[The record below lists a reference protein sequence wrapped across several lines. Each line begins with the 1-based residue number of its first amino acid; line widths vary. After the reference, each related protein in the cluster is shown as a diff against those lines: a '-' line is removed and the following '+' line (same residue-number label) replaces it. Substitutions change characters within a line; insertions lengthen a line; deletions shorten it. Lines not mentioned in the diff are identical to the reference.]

1 MAQQAAP
8 RRSARLGRPVGT
20 GDTAQGVV
28 LLLPGGRPEST
39 RAPYPL
45 VTAAAHWPLARA
57 LVRAGREESLICHTV
72 RYRCRGWNGAA
83 AHPADDARWAADE
96 VVRRYGDVPLCLV
109 GTDIGGRAALR
120 AADHPA
126 VQSVVAIAPWL
137 PAEPPPGRAP
147 VPPPP
152 GDGGAAPDA
161 DPHAGR
167 EPVSQLRDRQVLL
180 VHGTDDRRCD
190 PDLSFRLA
198 VRAREVT
205 PDVCRF
211 EAHTDGHH
219 LRQHRPEVRALVA
232 DFVLGSLC
240 GRDFTR
246 PVTDALAAPP
256 PLGLRMPLA
265 SGFGTGQR

>member
-1 MAQQAAP
+1 MS
-8 RRSARLGRPVGT
+8 RRGARLGRPVGT
-20 GDTAQGVV
+20 GETVHGVV

-45 VTAAAHWPLARA
+45 VTGAGHWPLARA
-57 LVRAGREESLICHTV
+57 LVRAGREEPLVCHTV
-72 RYRCRGWNGAA
+72 RYRYRGWNGSA

-137 PAEPPPGRAP
+137 PP
-147 VPPPP
+147 VPLHGRGAGTSVSAHLGSPRS
-152 GDGGAAPDA
+152 AAP
-161 DPHAGR
+161 G
-167 EPVSQLRDRQVLL
+167 EPVNQLRGRQVLL

-190 PDLSFRLA
+190 PELSFRLA

-211 EAHTDGHH
+211 EAHTDGHQ
-219 LRQHRPEVRALVA
+219 LRQHRPEVRALVT
-232 DFVLGSLC
+232 DFVLGTLC
-240 GRDFTR
+240 GQDFAR
-246 PVTDALAAPP
+246 PLTDALAAPP

-265 SGFGTGQR
+265 AGFGQGRR